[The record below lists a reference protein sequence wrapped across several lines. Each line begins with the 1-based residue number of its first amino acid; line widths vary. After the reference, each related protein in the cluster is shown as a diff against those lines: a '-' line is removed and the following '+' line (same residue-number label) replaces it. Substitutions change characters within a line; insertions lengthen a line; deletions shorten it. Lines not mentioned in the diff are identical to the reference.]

1 VVPTDRG
8 AAGCGSTPRW
18 VVIAWRHDHQ
28 NVDARLRLVIEE
40 LIIEPDDDAAAIEIR
55 PIRADDKQAL
65 REGCDRLSEYSRYRR
80 FLSPHR
86 SLTPDELSYFTELDH
101 HDHEALVAIDAAT
114 GHGIG
119 VARYVRSRVDPTV
132 AELAV
137 AVADDWQGHGVG
149 GRLGEALV
157 DRARSEGIERFSAL
171 MLADNEPMLN
181 LIRDLG
187 AVHDRHD
194 GQGVV
199 ELSVDLPGAGS
210 GDVSRLLRAT
220 ARGDVQ
226 AVGHTAETKNDP
238 ELVSSLAALADV
250 YVNDAFGTAHRAHA
264 STEGVAH
271 RLPHA
276 AGRLMER
283 EVSTLSAILEQP
295 TRPLVAILGGAK
307 VSDKIGVIE
316 RFLEL
321 ADVVCIGGAMAF
333 PFLAAQGHPV
343 GASPCAESDLEPAR
357 RALVAAADS
366 SCRLELPEDLVI
378 AEHAEPGASGRALD
392 GIDVP
397 EGWIGLDIGARTAEH
412 YAREIASAGTVFW
425 NGPMGRFELDP
436 FTAGTRAIANA
447 VGATSATT
455 VVGGGET
462 VAAIRSFGL
471 AERVSHLSTAGG
483 ATLELLEGRELP
495 GVHVL
500 LRPAQAHVAR

>member
-1 VVPTDRG
+1 
-8 AAGCGSTPRW
+8 
-18 VVIAWRHDHQ
+18 
-28 NVDARLRLVIEE
+28 
-40 LIIEPDDDAAAIEIR
+40 
-55 PIRADDKQAL
+55 
-65 REGCDRLSEYSRYRR
+65 
-80 FLSPHR
+80 
-86 SLTPDELSYFTELDH
+86 
-101 HDHEALVAIDAAT
+101 
-114 GHGIG
+114 
-119 VARYVRSRVDPTV
+119 
-132 AELAV
+132 V

-149 GRLGEALV
+149 GRLGEPLV